1 MSPGI
6 RNWAIAPL
14 LLAAIAGLW
23 LAADGRLT
31 SDEPSYLYVAAYQEV
46 PEIIAGDV
54 QPSGIPGFLQGR
66 ILHLLFAKGV
76 MTVFGAGET
85 GVRVFASIH
94 LAIMVLNL
102 LLIGRI
108 LRALLPTLTLRRAAL
123 AMVAMTPIVL
133 YSSLKTLAD
142 NEALLAALIATYGL
156 IRVAQGASA
165 WWSAAAV
172 AGLAVAAL
180 TKNQMVFLPAAFWIA
195 VCLVPIAG
203 VERRRLMAFGALSGI
218 ASFLLTLAVLQ
229 ALGIELSTYLASY
242 KYPFA
247 NATPLLAKIV
257 NLGTE
262 FGLLWF
268 MLPIALL
275 SRRQSELKAF
285 GLWLLIAMFPFV
297 FFSGVEPRHVAVNLA
312 AAAGLLA
319 LALEVI
325 VERFD
330 AWRRLSNARKSAVAF
345 MGVVVLMASNAFM
358 LAIMPHK
365 VDLGMLRGML
375 QSLDQRYGAGRYVLL
390 TSNGYTDFHLIRVL
404 WPERDV
410 RDVGTSAMLVNPHQ
424 GSRVEHLHA
433 YLGDR
438 YFTKVS
444 ELAAIGRP
452 LIFVGFEQTFA
463 AANLQTMLNRV
474 SIGLGDRLIGNV
486 DLVEHLYTP
495 YTQWL
500 WESPDLRLNPVAQAG
515 HYRALEVSVAGGSDA
530 NAIKR
535 FLNTTD

>member
-1 MSPGI
+1 MRPTSAGPSSRICSIESRYPELGHS
-6 RNWAIAPL
+6 AL

-46 PEIIAGDV
+46 PQIIAGDV

-76 MTVFGAGET
+76 IAVFGAGET

-180 TKNQMVFLPAAFWIA
+180 TKNQMAFLPAAFWIA

-247 NATPLLAKIV
+247 NATPLLARRRTGRLWDRRRASIGEDMRPEHIV
-257 NLGTE
+257 QRIEHLGDAQIADVVHRGDE
-262 FGLLWF
+262 LAPEVAKHVLPVELAGGDEVELLLEVGGEVVF
-268 MLPIALL
+268 DVAAEEAFEEGGDQPALVL
-275 SRRQSELKAF
+275 GHEPLLVDPDIFAVAQHVEGRGIGGRPADAEL
-285 GLWLLIAMFPFV
+285 LHLLDQGRFAY
-297 FFSGVEPRHVAVNLA
+297 SA
-312 AAAGLLA
+312 AAA
-319 LALEVI
+319 
-325 VERFD
+325 R
-330 AWRRLSNARKSAVAF
+330 
-345 MGVVVLMASNAFM
+345 
-358 LAIMPHK
+358 
-365 VDLGMLRGML
+365 
-375 QSLDQRYGAGRYVLL
+375 
-390 TSNGYTDFHLIRVL
+390 
-404 WPERDV
+404 
-410 RDVGTSAMLVNPHQ
+410 
-424 GSRVEHLHA
+424 
-433 YLGDR
+433 
-438 YFTKVS
+438 
-444 ELAAIGRP
+444 
-452 LIFVGFEQTFA
+452 
-463 AANLQTMLNRV
+463 
-474 SIGLGDRLIGNV
+474 
-486 DLVEHLYTP
+486 
-495 YTQWL
+495 
-500 WESPDLRLNPVAQAG
+500 
-515 HYRALEVSVAGGSDA
+515 
-530 NAIKR
+530 
-535 FLNTTD
+535 